1 MVRTKV
7 KVITIAMVMV
17 MAMVIGVACNPN
29 TVQAYINLGAQIAL
43 QVAVL
48 AGAPQALADKV
59 SGDLAKGEALYNSL
73 AKADAAAKPG
83 VVSQIDAVMLQAEAD
98 LTDIFSLAHIG
109 DPKLQGTIRA
119 ALAIGVTAIESARA
133 IMLGKQPAANP
144 VTAAVRV
151 ALPRGVTSP
160 GKLSPK
166 QLQALYNQTVA
177 DYPQAQI
184 K

>member
-7 KVITIAMVMV
+7 KVMAITIAMVMV
-17 MAMVIGVACNPN
+17 MVIGCNSA
-29 TVQAYINLGAQIAL
+29 TVQAYINLATQIAL

-48 AGAPQALADKV
+48 AGAPQTQADRV

-73 AKADAAAKPG
+73 AKADVAARPG
-83 VVSQIDAVMLQAEAD
+83 VFSQIDAVMVQAEAD
-98 LTDIFSLAHIG
+98 LTDIFALSHIAN
-109 DPKLQGTIRA
+109 PKLQGDIRA

-133 IMLGKQPAANP
+133 IMLGKQPAPNP
-144 VTAAVRV
+144 IAAAVRV
-151 ALPRGVTSP
+151 ALPRGVTQSKRMSP
-160 GKLSPK
+160 G
-166 QLQALYNQTVA
+166 QLKGLYNLTVA